1 MTWLALALA
10 AALILSPLAW
20 AALRPPAPRSRGEA
34 HLALF
39 HAQLA
44 ELDSQRAE
52 GRLDEA
58 SHKAATLEVQRR
70 LLAAPAAAAPPSETR
85 ASPLLLGA
93 LVLIPVAGVILYLDR
108 GFPEMRSATLSE
120 RRQADAADDAIITQL
135 RERLRTADP
144 ATESGRQGFIL
155 LGNAERTRGRLAEAS
170 AAYRR
175 ALEAR
180 FDLGLAIRFVEV
192 EIERGEAAS
201 ALTWIDRSLETQPD
215 PRLRF
220 LKGLA
225 QARAGQPEEA
235 RATWRALLADAPAD
249 APWRAAVQQSL
260 DGLP

>member
-1 MTWLALALA
+1 MTWLVLAVA

-20 AALRPPAPRSRGEA
+20 ATLRPPRARSRGEA
-34 HLALF
+34 DLALF

-44 ELDSQRAE
+44 ELDAQRAE

-70 LLAAPAAAAPPSETR
+70 LLAAPTAQAPAVAASV
-85 ASPLLLGA
+85 SPLLLAA
-93 LVLIPVAGVILYLDR
+93 LILVPVAGVLLYLDR
-108 GFPEMRSATLSE
+108 GVPGLPSATLSE

-135 RERLRTADP
+135 RQRLRNADP

-155 LGNAERTRGRLAEAS
+155 LGNAERVRGRLAEAS

-175 ALEAR
+175 ALDAR
-180 FDLGLAIRFVEV
+180 FDLGLAIRLVEV
-192 EIERGEAAS
+192 DIERGEAES
-201 ALTWIDRSLETQPD
+201 ALAWIDRSIAAEPD

-225 QARAGQPEEA
+225 LARAGRPEEA
-235 RATWRALLADAPAD
+235 RATWRALLEDAPAD
-249 APWRAAVQQSL
+249 APWRPAVEQSL
-260 DGLP
+260 SELP

>member
-1 MTWLALALA
+1 MTWLVLGLA

-20 AALRPPAPRSRGEA
+20 AALRPPRARSRGEA
-34 HLALF
+34 DLALF

-44 ELDSQRAE
+44 ELDAQRAE

-70 LLAAPAAAAPPSETR
+70 LLTAPTADAPASTAS
-85 ASPLLLGA
+85 ASPLLLVA
-93 LVLIPVAGVILYLDR
+93 LILVPVAGVILYLER
-108 GFPEMRSATLSE
+108 GFPGMPSATLTE
-120 RRQADAADDAIITQL
+120 RRQAEAADDAIITQL
-135 RERLRTADP
+135 RERLRNADP

-155 LGNAERTRGRLAEAS
+155 LGNAERVRGRLAEAS

-175 ALEAR
+175 ALDAR
-180 FDLGLAIRFVEV
+180 FDLGLAIRFVEL
-192 EIERGEAAS
+192 EIERGEADS
-201 ALTWIDRSLETQPD
+201 ALAWIDRGLAADPD

-225 QARAGQPEEA
+225 LARAGRPEEA
-235 RATWRALLADAPAD
+235 RTTWRALLDDAPED

-260 DGLP
+260 DGLA